1 MSSQGDSPRA
11 KMINLMYLVLT
22 AMLSLTVSQEVM
34 NAFSV
39 VNDSI
44 ISTNEI
50 ISRKLQDAYTRFE
63 RDYQLNKT
71 EVGPFIDKANEA
83 KRLSGEIVS
92 YIKNLRDEITAET
105 EKIPL
110 DSVRKISVQQLK
122 NKDDY
127 ITPTRILIGSS
138 DNGSNG
144 KSRELKNKIEDYK
157 EKMLNL
163 VDPKYRDQINIGL
176 KTEGEFLDASGEKQ
190 SWEVHNFYDIP
201 LAADI
206 AIFNK
211 IITDVSNAEF
221 DIVNILHQSIDADDF
236 KYECI
241 EAQVLTKANYIFTG
255 DQYEAEVI
263 VAAYDTSQGPK
274 VYLMR
279 GVDSLPVSRK
289 DEAILIP
296 TEKGR
301 IKLKFPAVSAGNE
314 KYAGFV
320 SVRNSS
326 GTENTYHFNNQY
338 VVATPSLAISATK
351 MNVLYIG
358 VENPLS
364 ISVSGIPL
372 ENLIPSIS
380 CGVLKKNPQGQWTAN
395 VPDGCKQAKVIL
407 SVKLNGGI
415 KTVGSEFFRI
425 KKLPDPEPF
434 VANVKNGF
442 ISRDLLISDGNITA
456 RMPKDFEFDYSFE
469 VRSFR
474 MSMQRGFNLLHFD
487 SNSNKLTEEM
497 IKQIKNT
504 NRGQTIIFEQIIAR
518 SPEGADRM
526 LSPLIIT
533 IS

>member
-1 MSSQGDSPRA
+1 MSSQGNSPRA

-44 ISTNEI
+44 ILTNESI
-50 ISRKLQDAYTRFE
+50 TRKLQDAYSRFE

-71 EVGPFIDKANEA
+71 EVGPFMDKANEA

-92 YIKNLRDEITAET
+92 YIKNLRDEITSET

-110 DSVRKISVQQLK
+110 DSARKINVQQLK

-127 ITPTRILIGSS
+127 ITPTRIMIGRS

-144 KSRELKNKIEDYK
+144 KSSELKKKIEDYK

-163 VDPKYRDQINIGL
+163 VDPKYSGQINIGL

-221 DIVNILHQSIDADDF
+221 DIVNVLHQSINADDF

-241 EAQVLTKANYIFTG
+241 EAQVQAKANYIFTG

-263 VAAYDTSQGPK
+263 VAAYDTSQGTK
-274 VYLMR
+274 VYIMR

-289 DEAILIP
+289 DEALLIP
-296 TEKGR
+296 AENGR
-301 IKLKFPAVSAGNE
+301 LKIKFPS
-314 KYAGFV
+314 
-320 SVRNSS
+320 
-326 GTENTYHFNNQY
+326 
-338 VVATPSLAISATK
+338 
-351 MNVLYIG
+351 
-358 VENPLS
+358 
-364 ISVSGIPL
+364 
-372 ENLIPSIS
+372 
-380 CGVLKKNPQGQWTAN
+380 KK
-395 VPDGCKQAKVIL
+395 
-407 SVKLNGGI
+407 
-415 KTVGSEFFRI
+415 
-425 KKLPDPEPF
+425 PF
-434 VANVKNGF
+434 ESYNF
-442 ISRDLLISDGNITA
+442 
-456 RMPKDFEFDYSFE
+456 
-469 VRSFR
+469 
-474 MSMQRGFNLLHFD
+474 
-487 SNSNKLTEEM
+487 
-497 IKQIKNT
+497 
-504 NRGQTIIFEQIIAR
+504 
-518 SPEGADRM
+518 
-526 LSPLIIT
+526 
-533 IS
+533 